1 VVDAPPTRISV
12 GIPLFLVTMA
22 SQNLAGLSVLHLH
35 GYRPR
40 LRSVL
45 SGTGGISALIAP
57 LGGLP
62 STWPR
67 SPPP

>member
-1 VVDAPPTRISV
+1 
-12 GIPLFLVTMA
+12 MA